1 MRRRGGWVGNAPQWR
16 GASARGRADRG
27 VLPFAAAE
35 SARWRGSREVRAT
48 RGSPPALKTGDQPAD
63 TERPADLES
72 PSRMPILRSS
82 RSAFSLFELVAAIAV
97 ILVLAGVVA
106 PAVGGKLESARRARA
121 RADLEQV
128 SDAFNCYRND
138 TGGWP
143 ANVSFDASATTAST
157 LVGYACFYARPNGVE
172 RWQGPYLEVGWPAET
187 PTAVARLSGGES
199 GGLLDPWGRPYV
211 VHVLERGYAMSHGA
225 IALVC
230 NGANGGLDSTP
241 LELLGGQAGGDD
253 IVLLVTRKL

>member
-1 MRRRGGWVGNAPQWR
+1 
-16 GASARGRADRG
+16 
-27 VLPFAAAE
+27 
-35 SARWRGSREVRAT
+35 
-48 RGSPPALKTGDQPAD
+48 
-63 TERPADLES
+63 
-72 PSRMPILRSS
+72 MPILRSS

-138 TGGWP
+138 TGIWP
-143 ANVSFDASATTAST
+143 ANVSFDASATTSST

-172 RWQGPYLEVGWPAET
+172 RWHGPYLEVGWPTET
-187 PTAVARLSGGES
+187 PSAVARISGGES

-230 NGANGGLDSTP
+230 NGADGGLDSTP